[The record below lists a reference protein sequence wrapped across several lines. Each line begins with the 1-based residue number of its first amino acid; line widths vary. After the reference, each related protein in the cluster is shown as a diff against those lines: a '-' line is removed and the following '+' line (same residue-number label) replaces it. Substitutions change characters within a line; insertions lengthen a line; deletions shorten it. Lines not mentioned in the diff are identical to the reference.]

1 MATQKLEEKVQQ
13 HEEVVEAS
21 TSGCRSQSRAHGKA
35 YEQVPALIC
44 DSYARRILRAAT
56 IRGGYFAHRE
66 QNSPPKYWGNISEIA
81 HLNFTTPII
90 ISVFNTKL
98 GETPFQTHHFPMNMA
113 LSFSFCFILF
123 CLSFSHPLHRIE
135 FGQQKLF
142 SKTFRFSMIFYS
154 TLQIFGGGHF

>member
-1 MATQKLEEKVQQ
+1 MKQNWLQEPIEGTWQRMWAGACTDLRQLCLPHIV
-13 HEEVVEAS
+13 
-21 TSGCRSQSRAHGKA
+21 RSCH
-35 YEQVPALIC
+35 L
-44 DSYARRILRAAT
+44 
-56 IRGGYFAHRE
+56 GGYFAHRE

-90 ISVFNTKL
+90 ISVFYTKL

-142 SKTFRFSMIFYS
+142 SKTFRFSMKFYS
-154 TLQIFGGGHF
+154 TLQIFGGGHFRKACRSREK